1 MCQSN
6 EFPHMTFHIEYI
18 TLFLYHTHH
27 NQAIRQ
33 IVATHWPITDYNI
46 HMFDCLLVCFC
57 ALFCPLESSFF
68 AIYHSYCFSFVV
80 YVTHSVNINFKSAFF
95 PTQSYTSQG
104 TKTWLRKECAVQYC
118 HTKWTL
124 GYILPTFRKFLH
136 SLYHFCINALE
147 HFILTRRHLCFYG
160 ILPWFLWLQSC
171 FHISSGCVIQNC
183 VRVLASKGLPLWSMY
198 LRGTKPLFIC
208 RGIYKKLWICFKS
221 CHSKN
226 RGNARKRAGART
238 CSYILE

>member
-118 HTKWTL
+118 H
-124 GYILPTFRKFLH
+124 
-136 SLYHFCINALE
+136 
-147 HFILTRRHLCFYG
+147 
-160 ILPWFLWLQSC
+160 
-171 FHISSGCVIQNC
+171 
-183 VRVLASKGLPLWSMY
+183 SKGLPLWSMY